1 MKEIFQFELQY
12 RFGRPATWIYCA
24 LGFLIAVLISA
35 FDKSGTAEFVNSPNS
50 IARNIG
56 TVSVISLFF
65 YAAIMG
71 VPIYRDQDHKTAQTY
86 FTFPIPEKSYV
97 LGRFLGSFTIV
108 TILNLFVVLGMMI
121 GYAIGMFLERP
132 DYGTYTGFD
141 LTAYVLPFLFILEI
155 NAFVVGALF
164 FSLMAF
170 FKKMPI
176 IYLGGISL
184 FVLYSLAGSLLSDID
199 YQWLSTYLD
208 PFGSRVFSF
217 VKKYWS
223 INELNTFQLP
233 IYGKFLTNRLLWL
246 GFGLLLLGFTVFKFS
261 YQGFLVVSKKKSKES
276 DVSYEP
282 KGPFAIKQVFS
293 KAAERQKL
301 FSLAKIEFL
310 SILKDPIFII
320 LSIIGVIVAIFTIYQ
335 ANSLYGTP
343 NLPLT
348 RYTVTYIS
356 GGILLLSVIILI
368 IYSGEAVHRTRSNK
382 TFIFYDALPIS
393 NTSLYASKLTALI
406 GISLLLTL
414 LNVVI
419 GMLYQLFNGYVGFE
433 LEMSLTYNF
442 TVVLPIFL
450 ATTLLAFFV
459 HVLINNKFLGHFIVI
474 ILYVGIPI
482 FMTFAI
488 KSTNPMWSFPSTT
501 PLFLS
506 DISGFGHYLPGI
518 LWLNLYWILLT
529 GLLAIIGSLFWTRGF
544 FTGFKERWKLA
555 TSRFTY
561 KTALVLAVVGITFF
575 SVAGYSYYNIA
586 VLNYNET
593 SSYGEKLNAEAEKKY
608 GKYLNA
614 AHPQVTD
621 VEANIDIFPEERNI
635 SATGTF
641 TVTNTYDK
649 AIDTLMLNIQHP
661 THDTRITKV
670 LYKGQTLEPVV
681 SDREYRMYF
690 YKLPSPMYPKDT
702 TQLQIEMF
710 AETKGFA
717 NSLETE
723 ILENGTFF
731 RHTIFPSFHYERT
744 LIDNGVRTKYGLKK
758 LDFINPPRTDSVAL
772 STNLFNKDSHYV
784 TFKATISTAEDQI
797 ALAPGKLVKTWKEEG
812 RSFYSYELE
821 SKTDLFF
828 NIISARYEVT
838 KDKWISPK
846 GKKVTVE
853 IYHSPKH
860 TRNLDYFIKG
870 VQKALTYCSENF
882 MEYPNSVIRVVE
894 FPAHTTFAQSFATT
908 IPYSEDFGFS
918 ANFEKAED
926 LNYAF
931 TITAHEV
938 GHQWWGHIVTP
949 SNTRGANIISETL
962 AEYVNLMTMKEEYG
976 ENSIKIFLKYA
987 LDTYLHQRSFSFKPE
1002 RPIIDVETGQHIW
1015 YQKGSM
1021 VMYLIQDLIGEDTV
1035 NTALKE
1041 FLNEYKYFEKGIYP
1055 TSEDFYQ
1062 AIYEVTPDSLKY
1074 VVDDGF
1080 KEIVLYE
1087 NRVTKAET
1095 KQLPDETFET
1105 TFTVTS
1111 KKTYYDDT
1119 GKEKRVDST
1128 ANYID
1133 IGVFG
1138 EDIEDEQEVPS
1149 KNPFYFKT
1157 KALPLGESTFTV
1169 VTKQKPVKAGIDP
1182 YNKLID
1188 RNSDDNLMFVE
1199 EK

>member
-1 MKEIFQFELQY
+1 MKEIFQFELKY

-24 LGFLIAVLISA
+24 LGFLNAALSSA
-35 FDKSGTAEFVNSPNS
+35 LDKSGTAQFVNSPNNIAGIMGTAS
-50 IARNIG
+50 ILSI
-56 TVSVISLFF
+56 FF

-97 LGRFLGSFTIV
+97 LGRFFGSFAIV
-108 TILNLFVVLGMMI
+108 TLLNLFILFGTMT

-141 LTAYVLPFLFILEI
+141 VIAYLLPFLFVLEI

-170 FKKMPI
+170 FKKMLI

-184 FVLYSLAGSLLSDID
+184 FVLYSLAGSLLTDID
-199 YQWLSTYLD
+199 YQWLSTYVD
-208 PFGSRVFSF
+208 PFGSRAFSF

-223 INELNTFQLP
+223 INELNTLQLP
-233 IYGKFLTNRLLWL
+233 IYGKFLTNRLIWL
-246 GFGLLLLGFTVFKFS
+246 GFGLVLLGITVFKFN
-261 YQGFLVVSKKKSKES
+261 YQKFLVVSKKKSKE
-276 DVSYEP
+276 VEVPYEAE
-282 KGPFAIKQVFS
+282 KSFTIKQVFS

-301 FSLAKIEFL
+301 LSLAKIEFL

-320 LSIIGVIVAIFTIYQ
+320 LSIIGIIVAIFTIYN
-335 ANSLYGTP
+335 ANSIYGTP

-348 RYTVTYIS
+348 RYTVIYIS
-356 GGILLLSVIILI
+356 AGILLLSVIILI

-393 NTSLYASKLTALI
+393 NTSLYASKLAALI
-406 GISLLLTL
+406 GISILLTL

-433 LEMSLTYNF
+433 LGMSLTYNF
-442 TVVLPIFL
+442 AIVLPTFIT
-450 ATTLLAFFV
+450 TTLLAFFV
-459 HVLINNKFLGHFIVI
+459 HVLVNNKFLGHFVVI
-474 ILYVGIPI
+474 LLYIGVPLL
-482 FMTFAI
+482 MSLAI
-488 KSTNPMWSFPSTT
+488 KNTNPMWSFPSTT

-506 DISGFGHYLPGI
+506 DISGFAHYLPGI

-544 FTGFKERWKLA
+544 FTGAKERWRLA
-555 TSRFTY
+555 TSRFSP
-561 KTALVLAVVGITFF
+561 KTALLLAVVGIAFF

-593 SSYGEKLNAEAEKKY
+593 SSYGEKLNADAEKKY
-608 GKYLNA
+608 GKYLDA
-614 AHPQVTD
+614 AFPQVTNVD
-621 VEANIDIFPEERNI
+621 ANIDIFPKERNI
-635 SATGTF
+635 SATGIF
-641 TVTNTYDK
+641 TVTNTFEK

-670 LYKGQTLEPVV
+670 LYKGKTLEPVV
-681 SDREYRMYF
+681 SDKEYRMYF
-690 YKLPSPMYPKDT
+690 YKLPSPIFPKDT
-702 TQLQIEMF
+702 TQLKIEMF

-717 NSLETE
+717 NALETE

-731 RHTIFPSFHYERT
+731 RNSIFPSFHYERT
-744 LIDNGVRTKYGLKK
+744 LMDNGIRTKYGLKK
-758 LDFINPPRTDSVAL
+758 LDFLNPPRTDSVAL
-772 STNLFNKDSHYV
+772 GTNLFNKDGHYV
-784 TFKATISTAEDQI
+784 NFKATLSTAEDQI
-797 ALAPGKLVKTWKEEG
+797 ALAPGKLVKTWKENN
-812 RSFYSYELE
+812 RSFYKYELE
-821 SKTDLFF
+821 SKTNLFF

-838 KDKWISPK
+838 KDQWISPK
-846 GKKVTVE
+846 GKKVAIE

-860 TRNLDYFIKG
+860 TRNLEYFITA
-870 VQKALTYCSENF
+870 VQKSLTYCSENF
-882 MEYPNSVIRVVE
+882 MEYPNSVIRIVE

-931 TITAHEV
+931 TVTAHEV
-938 GHQWWGHIVTP
+938 GHQWWGHVVTP

-962 AEYVNLMTMKEEYG
+962 AEYVSLMTMKEAYG

-987 LDTYLHQRSFSFKPE
+987 LDTYLRQRSFSFKPE
-1002 RPIIDVETGQHIW
+1002 RPLIDVETGQHIW

-1035 NTALKE
+1035 NDALKE
-1041 FLNEYKYFEKGIYP
+1041 FLNEFKYFEKGVYP
-1055 TSEDFYQ
+1055 TSEDFYK
-1062 AIYEVTPDSLKY
+1062 AIYKVTPDSLKY

-1095 KQLPDETFET
+1095 QQLPDETYET

-1119 GKEKRVDST
+1119 GKEKQVDST
-1128 ANYID
+1128 SNYID

-1149 KNPFYFKT
+1149 KNPFYLKT
-1157 KALPLGESTFTV
+1157 KAIPPGESTFTMI
-1169 VTKQKPVKAGIDP
+1169 TKQKPVKAGIDP

-1188 RNSDDNLMFVE
+1188 RNSDDNLIFVE